1 MANNN
6 TGDDLH
12 AKKLLLRKKHLLER
26 NAMDKEKRAELSEI
40 ISNRIVALDR
50 FKASENILLYSNYG
64 SEADTGLLHKISEKL
79 GKKIFYPKVQGEDMI
94 FYKITSL
101 TSMAEGYKGIMEP
114 VGDTDVWKGETNS
127 MIIVPGAVFHPKG
140 YRIGYGK
147 GFYDRFLGK
156 YPKLFSVGICFSN
169 QVDEA
174 LIPESFD
181 IPLHLI
187 VTEKE
192 RYEQNEF
199 N

>member
-1 MANNN
+1 MS
-6 TGDDLH
+6 TV
-12 AKKLLLRKKHLLER
+12 
-26 NAMDKEKRAELSEI
+26 SY
-40 ISNRIVALDR
+40 R
-50 FKASENILLYSNYG
+50 FSDTVLLYSPIK
-64 SEADTGLLHKISEKL
+64 SEVD
-79 GKKIFYPKVQGEDMI
+79 
-94 FYKITSL
+94 ITSVALAAIRSGKRIAYPRCHDDYTVSFHYVDSINDL
-101 TSMAEGYKGIMEP
+101 TPGKYGILEPDGDLPVFEHDSVTKKENCICLIPALLFDREGYR
-114 VGDTDVWKGETNS
+114 V
-127 MIIVPGAVFHPKG
+127 
-140 YRIGYGK
+140 GYGK

-174 LIPESFD
+174 LIPEPFD